1 MKFIVLAG
9 GSGTR
14 LWPAS
19 RKNFPKQFLKL
30 SFSEDKK
37 PQSFFQRTLKRIL
50 SYEAD
55 IYIVTNEKHKFY
67 VLNQA
72 DEVLKNTKN
81 TRVEIVVEPV
91 QRNTAP
97 AIALGIKYAL
107 EKSVSPQEVFFVCPS
122 DHLIKPDEKFLSYIK
137 KAEYLA
143 EKGCIVT
150 FGIKP
155 KRAHTGYG
163 YIKVNTQSED
173 NSFYNV
179 ERFVE
184 KPDIDTAIRYVEE
197 ECYFWNSGMFAF
209 RADVIIEDFKRYSP
223 ELSEIFRKQY
233 DEVIKDFQNLPDI
246 SIDYAVMEK
255 TDRSVLIPLD
265 IFWSDIGSWE
275 SLYEILDKDEN
286 GNAVLG
292 EAVNID
298 TEGSL
303 IVGDKRLI
311 TTIGLKDFVVV
322 ETQDALLI
330 AKKGECQKVK
340 EIVKILSERANPEVE
355 EHLTVYRPWGSY
367 TLLEKGL
374 RYKIK
379 RITVNPGQAVSLQMH
394 HHRSEHWVVVKGTA
408 KVRIGDTEQFVHEN
422 ESVYVPKST
431 LHRLENPGKVPL
443 EIIEVQVGEYVEEDD
458 IKRFED
464 LYGRSDIQ
472 GV

>member
-1 MKFIVLAG
+1 MKFIILAG

-19 RKNFPKQFLKL
+19 RKNFPKQFLKISL
-30 SFSEDKK
+30 LDKK
-37 PQSFFQRTLKRIL
+37 EESFFQKTLRRLL
-50 SYEAD
+50 SYGTE
-55 IYIVTNEKHKFY
+55 IFIVTNEKHRFY
-67 VLNQA
+67 VLNQT
-72 DEVLKNTKN
+72 DEVLKELKN
-81 TRVEIVVEPV
+81 TGTVDIVLEPV

-107 EKSVSPQEVFFVCPS
+107 EKKASPREIFFVCPS
-122 DHLIKPDEKFLSYIK
+122 DHLIHPDEKFLSYIK
-137 KAEYLA
+137 QAEDTA
-143 EKGCIVT
+143 KKGYIVT

-155 KRAHTGYG
+155 LRAETGYG
-163 YIKVNTQSED
+163 YIKANIQSGIKP
-173 NSFYNV
+173 FYEV
-179 ERFVE
+179 ESFVE
-184 KPDIDTAIRYVEE
+184 KPDTETAKKYFEE
-197 ECYFWNSGMFAF
+197 GCYFWNSGIFVF
-209 RADVIIEDFKRYSP
+209 RADVMIEELNKYSP
-223 ELSEIFRKQY
+223 ELGKILKKPYQK
-233 DEVIKDFQNLPDI
+233 ITKDFQNLPDI

-255 TDRSVLIPLD
+255 TDRAVLIPLD

-275 SLYEILDKDEN
+275 SFYEILDKDEK
-286 GNAVLG
+286 GNAIMA
-292 EAVNID
+292 EALNID

-311 TTIGLKDFVVV
+311 ATIGLKDIVVV
-322 ETQDALLI
+322 ETEDALLI
-330 AKKGECQKVK
+330 ARKGECQKVK
-340 EIVKILSERANPEVE
+340 EVVKILSEKAYPQVE

-379 RITVNPGQAVSLQMH
+379 KITVNPGQTLSLQMH

-408 KVRIGDTEQFVHEN
+408 KVRIGDSEQFVHEN

-464 LYGRSDIQ
+464 IYGRSDI
-472 GV
+472 